1 MIKLYDRLI
10 ELYKN
15 DKSQLSSILGLFYN
29 IDIDFQ
35 IINKS
40 KNKKLIFRYQD
51 GGKIKSYNFENN
63 NYYYNVEYAKSKDNS
78 SNEVHLITINDGT
91 VGCAKCT
98 FGGLILIDNKT
109 HYANIQSVADYSDC
123 IKCDNPNIK
132 YKVGAIMIQIM
143 IEECK
148 KLNVKKITLEDN
160 SKKYF
165 SGSSIELIYYRTM
178 AQGTPYYS
186 KFGFKHITP
195 LKVRNNHDKWL
206 TNPTITKNKII
217 KLFNNNIEDNE
228 ENSKIIK
235 LFNKIVDKYTDNII
249 VSNFVINLFDK
260 AVTKE
265 KDISEKRNLKL
276 VNKKINLYAKI
287 LYLILKDLYIESGYS
302 LLPDNKFVYFL

>member
-15 DKSQLSSILGLFYN
+15 DKSHLSSILGLFYN
-29 IDIDFQ
+29 IKIDFQ

-78 SNEVHLITINDGT
+78 SNEVHLVTLNDGT
-91 VGCAKCT
+91 VGC
-98 FGGLILIDNKT
+98 GLILIDNKT
-109 HYANIQSVADYSDC
+109 HNANIQSVADYSDC

-132 YKVGAIMIQIM
+132 YKVGAIMMQII

-186 KFGFKHITP
+186 KFGFKHTTP
-195 LKVRNNHDKWL
+195 LKVRNNHDKWI
-206 TNPTITKNKII
+206 TYPTITKNKII
-217 KLFNNNIEDNE
+217 KLFNNNIDNDNE
-228 ENSKIIK
+228 ENRNIIK
-235 LFNKIVDKYTDNII
+235 LFNKIVDKYTDNIT
-249 VSNFVINLFDK
+249 VSNFIIKLFDK
-260 AVTKE
+260 AVKKE

-276 VNKKINLYAKI
+276 VNNKINLYAKI

-302 LLPDNKFVYFL
+302 LLPDNKFVYFI

>member
-40 KNKKLIFRYQD
+40 QNKKLIFKYQD

-78 SNEVHLITINDGT
+78 SNEVHLVTLNDGT
-91 VGCAKCT
+91 VGC
-98 FGGLILIDNKT
+98 GLILIDNKT

-132 YKVGAIMIQIM
+132 YKVGAIMMQIMMQIM
-143 IEECK
+143 IEKCK
-148 KLNVKKITLEDN
+148 KLNVKKIILEDN

-165 SGSSIELIYYRTM
+165 LGSSIELIYFRTM

-186 KFGFKHITP
+186 KFGFKHTTP
-195 LKVRNNHDKWL
+195 LKVRNNKNNWL
-206 TNPTITKNKII
+206 SNPTITKNKIKKI
-217 KLFNNNIEDNE
+217 FNKDIEDNE
-228 ENSKIIK
+228 ENSKIIL
-235 LFNKIVDKYTDNII
+235 LFYKIVDKYTDNII

-260 AVTKE
+260 AVIKE
-265 KDISEKRNLKL
+265 KDIS
-276 VNKKINLYAKI
+276 
-287 LYLILKDLYIESGYS
+287 SQ
-302 LLPDNKFVYFL
+302 

>member
-15 DKSQLSSILGLFYN
+15 YKSQLSSILGLFYN

-40 KNKKLIFRYQD
+40 KNKKLIFKYQD

-78 SNEVHLITINDGT
+78 SNEVHLVTINDGT
-91 VGCAKCT
+91 VGC
-98 FGGLILIDNKT
+98 GLILIDNKT

-178 AQGTPYYS
+178 AQGIPYYS
-186 KFGFKHITP
+186 KFGFKHTTR
-195 LKVRNNHDKWL
+195 LKVRNNQNNWL
-206 TNPTITKNKII
+206 SNPTITKNKIKKI
-217 KLFNNNIEDNE
+217 FNKDIEDNE

-260 AVTKE
+260 AVIKE

>member
-15 DKSQLSSILGLFYN
+15 NKSQLSSILGIFYN
-29 IDIDFQ
+29 IKTDFQ

-40 KNKKLIFRYQD
+40 KNKKLIFKYQY
-51 GGKIKSYNFENN
+51 GGEIKSYNFENN

-78 SNEVHLITINDGT
+78 SNEVHLVTINEGT
-91 VGCAKCT
+91 MGC
-98 FGGLILIDNKT
+98 GLILIDNKT
-109 HYANIQSVADYSDC
+109 HHANIQSVADYSDC

-132 YKVGAIMIQIM
+132 YKVGAIMMQII

-186 KFGFKHITP
+186 KFGFKHTTP
-195 LKVRNNHDKWL
+195 LKVRNNQNNWL
-206 TNPTITKNKII
+206 TNPTITKNKIKKI
-217 KLFNNNIEDNE
+217 FNKDIEDNE

-235 LFNKIVDKYTDNII
+235 LFYKIVDKYTDNII
-249 VSNFVINLFDK
+249 VSDFVIKFFDK
-260 AVTKE
+260 AVIKE

-276 VNKKINLYAKI
+276 VNNKINLYAKI

-302 LLPDNKFVYFL
+302 LLPDNKFVYYI

>member
-40 KNKKLIFRYQD
+40 KNKKLIFKYQD

-78 SNEVHLITINDGT
+78 SNEVHLVTINDGT
-91 VGCAKCT
+91 VGC
-98 FGGLILIDNKT
+98 GLILIDNKT

-132 YKVGAIMIQIM
+132 YKVGAIMMQII

-165 SGSSIELIYYRTM
+165 SGNNIELIYYRTM

-186 KFGFKHITP
+186 KFGFKHTTP
-195 LKVRNNHDKWL
+195 LKVRNNQNNWL

-217 KLFNNNIEDNE
+217 KIFDKDIEDNE

-235 LFNKIVDKYTDNII
+235 LFYKIVDKYTDNII
-249 VSNFVINLFDK
+249 VSDFVIKLFDK
-260 AVTKE
+260 AVIKE

-276 VNKKINLYAKI
+276 VNNKINLYAKI

-302 LLPDNKFVYFL
+302 LLPDNKFVYFF

>member
-29 IDIDFQ
+29 IDIDLQ

-40 KNKKLIFRYQD
+40 KNKKLIFKYQD

-63 NYYYNVEYAKSKDNS
+63 NYYYNVEYAKSTKDNS
-78 SNEVHLITINDGT
+78 INEVYLITINNGT
-91 VGCAKCT
+91 TGC
-98 FGGLILIDNKT
+98 GLILIDNKT

-132 YKVGAIMIQIM
+132 YKVGAIMMQIM

-186 KFGFKHITP
+186 KFGFKHTTP
-195 LKVRNNHDKWL
+195 LKVRNNQNNWL
-206 TNPTITKNKII
+206 TNPTITKNKIKKI
-217 KLFNNNIEDNE
+217 FNKDIEDNE
-228 ENSKIIK
+228 ENSKIIL
-235 LFNKIVDKYTDNII
+235 LFYKIVDKYTDNII
-249 VSNFVINLFDK
+249 VSNFVIKLFDK
-260 AVTKE
+260 AVIKK

-276 VNKKINLYAKI
+276 VNNKINLYAKI
-287 LYLILKDLYIESGYS
+287 LFLILKDLYTESGYS
-302 LLPDNKFVYFL
+302 LLPDNKFVYYI

>member
-15 DKSQLSSILGLFYN
+15 NKSQLSSILGIFYN
-29 IDIDFQ
+29 IKTNFQ

-40 KNKKLIFRYQD
+40 KNKKLFFKYQD

-63 NYYYNVEYAKSKDNS
+63 NYYYNVEYAKSTKDNS
-78 SNEVHLITINDGT
+78 INEVYLITINNGT
-91 VGCAKCT
+91 TGC
-98 FGGLILIDNKT
+98 GLILIDNKT

-132 YKVGAIMIQIM
+132 YKVGAIMMQIM

-178 AQGTPYYS
+178 AQGIPYYS
-186 KFGFKHITP
+186 KFGFKHTTP
-195 LKVRNNHDKWL
+195 LKVRNNQNNWL
-206 TNPTITKNKII
+206 TNPTITKNKIKKI
-217 KLFNNNIEDNE
+217 FDKDIEDNE

-235 LFNKIVDKYTDNII
+235 LFYKIVDKYTDNII

-260 AVTKE
+260 AVIKE
-265 KDISEKRNLKL
+265 KYISEKRNLKL
-276 VNKKINLYAKI
+276 VNNKINLYAKI

>member
-15 DKSQLSSILGLFYN
+15 DKSQLSSILGIFYN
-29 IDIDFQ
+29 IKIDFQ

-40 KNKKLIFRYQD
+40 KNKKLIFKYQD

-63 NYYYNVEYAKSKDNS
+63 NYYYNVEYAKSTKDNS
-78 SNEVHLITINDGT
+78 INEVYLITINNGT
-91 VGCAKCT
+91 TGC
-98 FGGLILIDNKT
+98 GLILIDNKT

-132 YKVGAIMIQIM
+132 YKVGAIMMQIM

-178 AQGTPYYS
+178 AQGIPYYS
-186 KFGFKHITP
+186 KFGFKHTTP
-195 LKVRNNHDKWL
+195 LKVRNNQNNWL
-206 TNPTITKNKII
+206 TNPTITKNKIKKI
-217 KLFNNNIEDNE
+217 FDKDIEDNE

-235 LFNKIVDKYTDNII
+235 LFYKIVDKYTDNII

-260 AVTKE
+260 AVIKE
-265 KDISEKRNLKL
+265 KYISEKRNLKL
-276 VNKKINLYAKI
+276 VNNKINLYAKI
-287 LYLILKDLYIESGYS
+287 LFLILKDLYIESGYS
-302 LLPDNKFVYFL
+302 LLPDNKFVYFI